1 MDIQSIGANTSYQ
14 PQPSPAPK
22 KDTSSEEVTVAS
34 TDKVDVEIERLKAK
48 QAQLLKKISSSRE
61 PDADL
66 QRQLAQIEN
75 ELRQKDNDTY
85 RRQHTEFSTGVDI
98 KA

>member
-1 MDIQSIGANTSYQ
+1 MDIQAVGANNFYQ
-14 PQPSPAPK
+14 PQPAPAPK
-22 KDTSSEEVTVAS
+22 KDSSSEEVTVAS
-34 TDKVDVEIERLKAK
+34 TDKVDAEIERLKAK
-48 QAQLLKKISSSRE
+48 EAQLLQKISSTQN

-75 ELRQKDNDTY
+75 ELRLKDNDTY
-85 RRQHTEFSTGVDI
+85 RRQHTEFSTGIDI

>member
-1 MDIQSIGANTSYQ
+1 MDIQAVGANNFYQ
-14 PQPSPAPK
+14 PQPAPAPK
-22 KDTSSEEVTVAS
+22 KDSSEEVTVAS
-34 TDKVDVEIERLKAK
+34 TDKVDAEIERLKAK
-48 QAQLLKKISSSRE
+48 QTQLLQKISSTRN

-85 RRQHTEFSTGVDI
+85 RRQHTEFSTGIDI